1 MSAPSF
7 TIYVTFCASNTL
19 FIKLGE
25 EGNGTP
31 LQYSCLG
38 NPMDRGTQWATVHG
52 VAKNWTQQSLHT
64 QHALH
69 AGKDGA
75 AQVEL
80 LHGGKK

>member
-1 MSAPSF
+1 
-7 TIYVTFCASNTL
+7 
-19 FIKLGE
+19 
-25 EGNGTP
+25 
-31 LQYSCLG
+31 
-38 NPMDRGTQWATVHG
+38 MDRGTQWATVHG
-52 VAKNWTQQSLHT
+52 VAKSWTQESLHT